1 MEHNLDFVKK
11 EEEEEV
17 KPDAHFVDSVPADH
31 EEDQHDK

>member
-11 EEEEEV
+11 EEEEE

-31 EEDQHDK
+31 KEDQHDK